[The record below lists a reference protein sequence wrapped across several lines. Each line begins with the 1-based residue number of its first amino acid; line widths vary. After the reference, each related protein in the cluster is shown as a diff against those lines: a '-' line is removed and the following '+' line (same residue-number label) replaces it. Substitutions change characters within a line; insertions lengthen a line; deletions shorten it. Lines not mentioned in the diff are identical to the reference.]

1 LISLPAPA
9 HSGVASESGSRVLEV
24 LRQRMEDKA
33 GAISRTQGSVTL
45 PANFQL
51 LAAKNPCLC
60 GF

>member
-1 LISLPAPA
+1 
-9 HSGVASESGSRVLEV
+9 VLEV